1 MPTTAN
7 ARRVGVGCV
16 LAWCCFPVGAVI
28 IVCFNASGEAAFS
41 PEATAP
47 AAQRRARP
55 QAGAAPPRPG
65 GRSPGAHDSPG
76 AKRREGEPQGGTN
89 GAGHHGG
96 GAPGPEERSGRAR
109 AKPTPNP
116 TKRLSFVGLVSFQPN
131 KNFRFVGYR
140 ATAFSDQTNFRK
152 KCGKPEML
160 GRKFGGV
167 LRHPPMGALC
177 FVLEKA

>member
-1 MPTTAN
+1 MACGLCPGFGI
-7 ARRVGVGCV
+7 RPGGVVGHRA
-16 LAWCCFPVGAVI
+16 LLT
-28 IVCFNASGEAAFS
+28 SGEAAFS

-55 QAGAAPPRPG
+55 QAGAGGARPG

-140 ATAFSDQTNFRK
+140 ATALPAQTNFRK
-152 KCGKPEML
+152 KFGKAEML
-160 GRKFGGV
+160 GRKNGGV

-177 FVLEKA
+177 FVPARA